1 EPLELLAHHQ
11 DAAYFSSPLS
21 NNRRRSSNG
30 QRSKR
35 PSNGPSTPS
44 TPIDEDALAA
54 LEGRRKEYGE
64 SPELEL
70 QA

>member
-1 EPLELLAHHQ
+1 MQLTSLHHYLII
-11 DAAYFSSPLS
+11 DTRRYVK
-21 NNRRRSSNG
+21 RRSSNG